1 MKAGMAAD
9 PGQSS
14 RSKPV
19 MERVVASLL
28 GWISEIR
35 EAAKN
40 LLPLRHPAPTESR
53 AESVIAEARAAE
65 ADTESTDAKL
75 TTPKSFTTAPTADAN
90 VGPIAANGIPDQQ
103 EVERRRELVRML
115 FNDFWNGAYNKP
127 VAFAQRLDEA
137 EDYLNARLAAHGEFW
152 RLDADTRAIL
162 GLPPRSSSP
171 D

>member
-1 MKAGMAAD
+1 
-9 PGQSS
+9 
-14 RSKPV
+14 
-19 MERVVASLL
+19 
-28 GWISEIR
+28 
-35 EAAKN
+35 
-40 LLPLRHPAPTESR
+40 
-53 AESVIAEARAAE
+53 
-65 ADTESTDAKL
+65 
-75 TTPKSFTTAPTADAN
+75 
-90 VGPIAANGIPDQQ
+90 
-103 EVERRRELVRML
+103 ML

>member
-1 MKAGMAAD
+1 MGVQHNESWN
-9 PGQSS
+9 GC
-14 RSKPV
+14 RSGAIEQIEV
-19 MERVVASLL
+19 
-28 GWISEIR
+28 GYG
-35 EAAKN
+35 
-40 LLPLRHPAPTESR
+40 T
-53 AESVIAEARAAE
+53 
-65 ADTESTDAKL
+65 
-75 TTPKSFTTAPTADAN
+75 TADAN
-90 VGPIAANGIPDQQ
+90 VGQIAANGICQTVPDQQ

>member
-40 LLPLRHPAPTESR
+40 LLPLRYPAPTESC